1 MAACDSASQDK
12 GLDVPEA
19 AWRLPESAGARRVCL
34 RELLR
39 VIPPDEVCAE
49 VQAWLGECGSA
60 AHGLRL
66 ALSDSDIRALR
77 NSPSGPPLP
86 QREVI
91 LGHLRERNKSAANIG
106 FDLLVQPLEGRAERH
121 KRDEDLSTGA
131 WLQLV
136 RAELAPALHS
146 ATLARISRERRGRV
160 WQLCARVSRV
170 AALELPVGTDPDN
183 YYAQLVKAAEAA
195 PASEANDDIARDLAR
210 TMPDVVRL
218 APSPV
223 LRRHQRIHAPRSLC
237 LLAFN
242 GLHM

>member
-1 MAACDSASQDK
+1 MLHELVVVSDGINDA
-12 GLDVPEA
+12 VPDIQVAFTDHLAVYMLCLLYEA
-19 AWRLPESAGARRVCL
+19 LS
-34 RELLR
+34 
-39 VIPPDEVCAE
+39 
-49 VQAWLGECGSA
+49 
-60 AHGLRL
+60 LRL
-66 ALSDSDIRALR
+66 ALTDSDIRALR
-77 NSPSGPPLP
+77 NSPSAPPLP

-121 KRDEDLSTGA
+121 KRDEDLSTSA

-136 RAELAPALHS
+136 RAELAPVLHS

-183 YYAQLVKAAEAA
+183 YYAQLVAAAEAA

-210 TMPDVVRL
+210 TMPDVVLR

-223 LRRHQRIHAPRSLC
+223 QRRHDRMHAPRSLC